1 MAVGTFGQQV
11 QGSTHDGYWTPN
23 WKKVD
28 GPYLMLESGTVTK
41 LSFLG
46 GGGTNDQPGKG
57 LIYSNVS
64 SLPSVKLGEGTEVVV
79 TAGLANGII
88 DLPFSPGIHLTA
100 GLYWLGQISGTGPPN
115 ETSSTKM
122 WYSTTGTIHN
132 RRNTDTYS
140 DGATDPYGA
149 SDFDAAETT
158 LWASYTPDVV
168 DLTPPVVAITSPTGG
183 AILSGVVTVNV
194 TATDNVNVKTVDLKA
209 DGAIIQTVIATLGQ
223 TTFSFQVD
231 TRVFVNNRLVNLQ
244 ASATDAQGN
253 AATTTSTQ
261 VTVNN
266 NSVYI
271 PELFG
276 DKINE
281 YRLSKEKFGSA
292 VKIIEYDRF
301 GLNPLD
307 YGAVPDGEVNPAD
320 GSVVGTDNTVAFQAV
335 VNEARKRGGL
345 PVLLPHAGLSKFKQ
359 SDGGPLNRGWLVSTG
374 NISIPHGVSFIGP
387 QGRNGA
393 AQSGDTAGGWCTG
406 VANLVPP
413 SAQPTILCTNT
424 TNPAFKS
431 GGTGGTIAN
440 LNFLWPSQVNSSK
453 EWSAGVGAD
462 VTALIV
468 YPPGIKITHSDWT
481 LENLTDYNSYIF
493 IDWSCPTKGRIYDI
507 ASASH
512 KSVIASSAGANE
524 WKIDGIE
531 FNDSTIYNG
540 HTGWGLGP
548 LLDINNGGPSFLS
561 NVAINRGWIGN
572 PPGASI
578 QIRSSSFGLDIDHVW
593 IDTDSGTDA
602 GILLLQTTVGG
613 GNALGQVVLSNVM
626 VSRGSLM
633 PYALRVAYP
642 DGNLGGGANQCI
654 FKYTNCD
661 FWAPV
666 KLSGGGQHLFANSLC
681 QNGVD
686 LNGSVVGGAALGQ
699 RVMFSNCAMGG
710 SSALR
715 SRGGK
720 NFVQM
725 SNIGANQLS
734 QPIWCD
740 RSAQTMAGPI
750 TITIASPGVVSFTGV
765 YAISVGDPV
774 VFGTSGALPTGL
786 TVGTTYYVSEIVTAN
801 SFKVATSVVNAY
813 SGTHVNTSGSQSGTH
828 TLNTVPGALRV
839 ANLDAMKTRHIY
851 IPASTVLA
859 TGETVIER
867 FVTFNNWNSTGPR
880 AYEFTVMEALG
891 WGAQNDSW
899 KIEHAV
905 GGHETAILCTLDKG
919 SLGWVG
925 STTYQGWQR
934 SATDGSGWFS
944 SMDNPI
950 FTFDETTP
958 HPYEIRYVNNTG
970 SPITVPAAGFGLILT
985 YCCM

>member
-1 MAVGTFGQQV
+1 MAGVFGQQTVLPV
-11 QGSTHDGYWTPN
+11 QDYFFLGTDFLIAW
-23 WKKVD
+23 
-28 GPYLMLESGTVTK
+28 GPYLLLEPGTVTK
-41 LSFLG
+41 LTGQFQGGSSDTPIKPVLYAESSGVPGAKLAQGTETILPLG
-46 GGGTNDQPGKG
+46 TADGLFDLPLSVHLAAGQYWIGYQSNVATLSGGKG
-57 LIYSNVS
+57 RY
-64 SLPSVKLGEGTEVVV
+64 VVR
-79 TAGLANGII
+79 T
-88 DLPFSPGIHLTA
+88 SPP
-100 GLYWLGQISGTGPPN
+100 Q
-115 ETSSTKM
+115 
-122 WYSTTGTIHN
+122 N
-132 RRNTDTYS
+132 RRKTATYS
-140 DGATDPYGA
+140 SPAPDPFGA
-149 SDFDAAETT
+149 SSFDPAEATFFAT
-158 LWASYTPDVV
+158 YTPDTV
-168 DLTPPVVAITSPTGG
+168 DLIPPVVAITSPLP
-183 AILSGVVTVNV
+183 AALLSGVVMVNV
-194 TATDNVNVKTVDLKA
+194 TASDNVNVRSVVLKA
-209 DGAIIQTVIATLGQ
+209 DGAVVGTITSTLGQ
-223 TTFSFQVD
+223 TSYSFSLD
-231 TRVFVNNRLVNLQ
+231 TKMFINGKLVSLV
-244 ASATDAQGN
+244 AVATDAQGN
-253 AATTTSTQ
+253 TSSTTGVV

-266 NSVYI
+266 NTVYL
-271 PELFG
+271 PEPSG

-281 YRLSKEKFGSA
+281 YRLSKERFGAA

-307 YGAVPDGEVNPAD
+307 YGAVPDGEVDPAT
-320 GSVVGTDNTVAFQAV
+320 GLVSGTDNTVAFQAV
-335 VNEARKRGGL
+335 LTEARNRGGM
-345 PVLLPHAGLSKFKQ
+345 PVLLSHAGLSKFKHG
-359 SDGGPLNRGWLVSTG
+359 DGTPLDRGWLVATG
-374 NISIPHGVSFIGP
+374 NISVPHGVSFMGP
-387 QGRNGA
+387 QGRNGGS
-393 AQSGDTAGGWCTG
+393 QSGDTGGGWCTEF
-406 VANLVPP
+406 ANEIPP

-431 GGTGGTIAN
+431 SGTGGTIAN

-453 EWSAGVGAD
+453 EWSAGAGAD

-512 KSVIASSAGANE
+512 KSIIASSAGSNE

-548 LLDINNGGPSFLS
+548 LLDLINSGPSFLS

-572 PPGASI
+572 PPGATI
-578 QIRSSSFGLDIDHVW
+578 QVKSSAFGLDIDHVW

-613 GNALGQVVLSNVM
+613 GNALGQIVISNVL

-633 PYALRVAYP
+633 PYSLRVSYP

-666 KLSGGGQHLFANSLC
+666 KLSGGGQHLFSNSLC
-681 QNGVD
+681 QGGID

-699 RVMFSNCAMGG
+699 RVQISNCAMGG
-710 SSALR
+710 SSVLR

-813 SGTHVNTSGSQSGTH
+813 SGTYINTSGSQSGTH

-851 IPASTVLA
+851 IPAGTVLA

-867 FVTFNNWNSTGPR
+867 FVTFNNWNSGGPR

-891 WGAQNDSW
+891 WGAQNDAW

-934 SATDGSGWFS
+934 STTDGANWFAT
-944 SMDNPI
+944 MVDPI